1 MSLESWTAHQTALGL
16 HRYGAPLSASGLTV
30 AQLLQHAA
38 CEAADLVAYLS
49 AAADGSNDPDIL
61 AAHFDACILARH
73 VCQLAGPAPEFVAA
87 PQVPDAD
94 AVAKYGRYWWRRDE
108 VVKVTIYRGSEIWY
122 GPAGVAWSA
131 LVDPSDDWSGP
142 VVARRRSVLPVAP

>member
-38 CEAADLVAYLS
+38 CEAADLVAYLR
-49 AAADGSNDPDIL
+49 AASDQTDDPDVF
-61 AAHFDACILARH
+61 AAYVDACMLGRV

-87 PQVPDAD
+87 PLVPDAD
-94 AVAKYGRYWWRRDE
+94 AVAKYGEWWWWEGEPVRVVMFRSGPRWAMSGSDE
-108 VVKVTIYRGSEIWY
+108 Y
-122 GPAGVAWSA
+122 SA
-131 LVDPSDDWSGP
+131 IKPTDDWSGP